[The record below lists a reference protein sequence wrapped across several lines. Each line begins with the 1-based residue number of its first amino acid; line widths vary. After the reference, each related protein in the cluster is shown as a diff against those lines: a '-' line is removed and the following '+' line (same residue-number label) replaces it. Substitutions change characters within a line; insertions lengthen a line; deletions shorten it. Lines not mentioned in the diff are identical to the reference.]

1 MLSRFRLCVEP
12 VARRL
17 LCPWTSP
24 GKNTGVGSHF
34 LFQRIFTTQ
43 GLNPGLPH
51 CRQILYCSE
60 PPGISKSQMN
70 KISHRSQ
77 FPHMEMPLC
86 SLGLLFCCPS
96 SCPVIAA
103 PQTVT
108 GGLDIVLYVLLF
120 LRATIQ
126 SVLSVVQWQV
136 YPGAQVQ
143 THFLVFPSLP
153 SLFTH

>member
-1 MLSRFRLCVEP
+1 
-12 VARRL
+12 
-17 LCPWTSP
+17 
-24 GKNTGVGSHF
+24 
-34 LFQRIFTTQ
+34 
-43 GLNPGLPH
+43 
-51 CRQILYCSE
+51 
-60 PPGISKSQMN
+60 
-70 KISHRSQ
+70 
-77 FPHMEMPLC
+77 MPLC